1 MQDINQSSFIS
12 TLFDLTFTRFIS
24 ETLISVLYMVAV
36 ILAGIA
42 VIVGVITAFTNEII
56 YGVTSLVLAPIIFFI
71 YVIAVRVLFEF
82 VIVIFRIADHARQI
96 AENTGNEAGE

>member
-1 MQDINQSSFIS
+1 MQNINQSGFIN
-12 TLFDLTFTRFIS
+12 TLFDLSFTRFIS
-24 ETLISVLYMVAV
+24 ETLISVLYMVAI

-42 VIVGVITAFTNEII
+42 VIVGVITAFTTEII
-56 YGVTSLVLAPIIFFI
+56 YGVTSIILAPIIFFI

-96 AENTGNEAGE
+96 AENTQGEVD